1 MAGLIIRLGF
11 NYLVNLCLCLRSNNI
26 VIYFCHCKTKIS
38 GLGNPYQMYSLPKWF
53 FFHGQKKD
61 PCNLKKPVVYMVFAH
76 TMLCIVALSSDRQI
90 LYNVCICIHTYI
102 YYNFKHFQRIT
113 RAILKTQFVL
123 LLHPSPYHHRPSD
136 SVTNVRCRVMGK
148 IEIEGT
154 KVSLSRLA
162 RQRPQVYSFVK
173 SKRS

>member
-1 MAGLIIRLGF
+1 
-11 NYLVNLCLCLRSNNI
+11 
-26 VIYFCHCKTKIS
+26 
-38 GLGNPYQMYSLPKWF
+38 
-53 FFHGQKKD
+53 
-61 PCNLKKPVVYMVFAH
+61 MVFAH
-76 TMLCIVALSSDRQI
+76 TMLRIYLVALPSDRQI

-162 RQRPQVYSFVK
+162 RQRP
-173 SKRS
+173 